1 MPSVFRRWISI
12 GLAVLC
18 IAALPAAA
26 DASMPEGPRLAIGAW
41 GIRPPAVS
49 LIDTDSLGGAGE
61 ALFVHGLRNLPFAE
75 PGSALSWSPDGS
87 TLAFTAAVGVRRNR
101 FSSGPRTKIFVIPAD
116 GGKPRPVSG
125 TTNGVDPVFSPDG
138 HTIAYAV
145 VRKRLRANG
154 QGGGEVAYEA
164 ASIWLAD
171 VAGGGRT
178 QVSPWRNGLTEWP
191 SSFSPDGTDLAAARR
206 VGKESTEAVVI
217 GLASGGTTVLAE
229 EALGPVYSPSG
240 TEIAFLQGRPRS
252 VTTDH
257 GTTTATF
264 TDLFVMHADG
274 SDSRRL
280 THTAKEIETAP
291 SWDPSGSRLAFTR
304 FRDPSTEAGFFGF
317 GNAVM
322 EINADG
328 SCPTKI
334 LQARQVSYFG
344 ASWRPGLGRAAG
356 PLTC

>member
-1 MPSVFRRWISI
+1 MLSVFRRWIPV
-12 GLAVLC
+12 GLIALC
-18 IAALPAAA
+18 LAALPAAA
-26 DASMPEGPRLAIGAW
+26 GATMPEGPRLAVGAW
-41 GIRPPAVS
+41 GLRPPAVS
-49 LIDTDSLGGAGE
+49 LIDTDSFGGAGE
-61 ALFVHGLRNLPFAE
+61 ALFVHGLRNFPVPE
-75 PGSALSWSPDGS
+75 PGGSLSWSPDGS
-87 TLAFTAAVGVRRNR
+87 TLAFTAAVGVRRSR

-116 GGKPRPVSG
+116 GGEPRPVPG
-125 TTNGVDPVFSPDG
+125 TANGVNPVFSPDG

-145 VRKRLRANG
+145 VRRRLRANG
-154 QGGGEVAYEA
+154 QGGGDVAYEA

-171 VAGGGRT
+171 DAGGGRT
-178 QVSPWRNGLTEWP
+178 QVTPWHNGLAEWP
-191 SSFSPDGTDLAAARR
+191 SSFSPDGADLAATRQ
-206 VGKESTEAVVI
+206 VGKEASEAVVV
-217 GLASGGTTVLAE
+217 GLASGGTTVLAK

-240 TEIAFLQGRPRS
+240 TEIALLRGHPRTVS
-252 VTTDH
+252 TGH

-280 THTAKEIETAP
+280 THTVKEIEIAP

-304 FRDPSTEAGFFGF
+304 FRDPSTEAGIFGF

-344 ASWRPGLGRAAG
+344 ASWRPGPGRAAG
-356 PLTC
+356 LLTC